1 MNRFPRFIVL
11 GFILFITTAA
21 WAAVNDPV
29 KIDTGLI
36 AGTSNAGSEIRI
48 FKGIPYAAP
57 PVGPLRWRPPQPVAP
72 WTSVRNTDEFGPRCT
87 QGGAGAARGGAT
99 PPPPTSEDCLY
110 LNVWTGAKSASERRP
125 VIVFAYGGGFNSGAG
140 SEPRYDGEALAKK
153 GVVFVTYNY
162 RLGVFGF
169 FAHPELT
176 TESDHHASGNYG
188 LMDFIAALKWVQ
200 RNIANFGGDPKR
212 VTIMGESAGAFM
224 VASLVGSPEAKG
236 LFQRAIAESG
246 AWMGLGIGRM
256 SPRDPAEET
265 GKKLGSV
272 AELRMKPADEMMRIG
287 RSTGILIDGWI
298 IPEDLSITFAQGRQ
312 NEVDLL
318 VGSNQDEGTFFAGGQ
333 RGGGGGGTNSAQ
345 QFIDQ
350 GRQRFGDMA
359 DSFLKLYPAS
369 SDAEASTSQL
379 NRVRDEMAWHMRTW
393 ARLQSMRGKSKAYWY
408 YFTRVPPVAP
418 GQTSRG
424 ATHTA
429 ELAYVF
435 DNLLPPTLPWTD
447 ADRKMA
453 DTMSSYW
460 ANFAASGDPNGKGL
474 PVWPAFKGKTS
485 ERTMILGDKVEAT
498 SGLDME
504 RVTFFDRAYAKAFP
518 AK

>member
-1 MNRFPRFIVL
+1 MNRFALLIALSFTIVL
-11 GFILFITTAA
+11 IALTAS
-21 WAAVNDPV
+21 AAIDEPV

-36 AGTSNAGSEIRI
+36 SGASGVSPDIHA

-57 PVGPLRWRPPQPVAP
+57 PLGSLRWRPPQPVAS
-72 WTSVRNTDEFGPRCT
+72 WTGIRKAEEFGPRCM
-87 QGGAGAARGGAT
+87 QGAPGGGRGGAAT
-99 PPPPTSEDCLY
+99 PPASEDCLY

-125 VIVFAYGGGFNSGAG
+125 VIVFAYGGGFTSGAG

-176 TESDHHASGNYG
+176 TESDHQASGNYG

-200 RNIANFGGDPKR
+200 KNITSFGGDPKR
-212 VTIMGESAGAFM
+212 VTIMGESAGAM
-224 VASLVGSPEAKG
+224 AVAALVGSAEAKG
-236 LFQRAIAESG
+236 LFHRAIAESG
-246 AWMGLGIGRM
+246 AWMGLGIGQMAARA
-256 SPRDPAEET
+256 PAEEA
-265 GKKLGSV
+265 GKKLGPL

-287 RSTGILIDGWI
+287 RSTGIVVDGWI
-298 IPEDLSITFAQGRQ
+298 VPEDLTNTFAQGRQ
-312 NEVDLL
+312 NEVDVL

-333 RGGGGGGTNSAQ
+333 RGGGAGGGNGAQ

-350 GRQRFGDMA
+350 AKQRFGEATDT
-359 DSFLKLYPAS
+359 FLKLYSAG
-369 SDAEASTSQL
+369 SDAEAAASQL

-393 ARLQSMRGKSKAYWY
+393 AKLQSRRGKSKAYWY

-418 GQTSRG
+418 GQQSRG

-435 DNLLPPTLPWTD
+435 NNLIPATLPWTD
-447 ADRKMA
+447 ADRMLA

-460 ANFAASGDPNGKGL
+460 ANFAANGDPNGKGL
-474 PVWPAFKGKTS
+474 PVWPAFKDKSS
-485 ERTMILGDKVEAT
+485 ERTMILGDKIDAAP
-498 SGLDME
+498 GLDAA
-504 RVTFFDRAYAKAFP
+504 RVTFFDRAYVKAFP
-518 AK
+518 R